1 MKNLIN
7 TFFEKSIKH
16 TCLIIFILGLSYTS
30 FSQPDLAT
38 NAATTVQ
45 IDNCCD
51 GDHNWMSRG
60 EAQDYRIPDDVIFN
74 GFNAITF
81 SMNGGDGGYAKAGS
95 DCKSV
100 GGSGASASITCRLGD
115 GINQLKPGGKIRFI
129 VGKRGENSSSGGTT
143 ATGGGGGGGT
153 AVLYRETNSN
163 DWIILAVAGGGG
175 GAHQGNV
182 FGACVDSQKGQGGRI
197 TTSGGDG
204 GGSDGGDGG
213 TNGGKGSK
221 GDGGQ
226 FNDGGAGGGAYGG
239 GPGGSN
245 KDGMQGYPDGGN
257 GGDNSGDNSTGNFG
271 IGGWG
276 FGGGGSGGGGT
287 AGAGGGGY
295 SGGGSG
301 EVSDNG
307 GGGGSYINHFYAYNS
322 YLGQGHSDGNS
333 QHGSVTYNLEDVC
346 SPVITTVEEIQG
358 FCDDDNPSA
367 YIDVDISGD
376 FGCDQVIY
384 YKLYGPSTVNV
395 STTGIVEVPYPAD
408 YTLRLEVIQ
417 SNGFPVVLDSRNLTF
432 YDEDVIAPVVS
443 CLPTY
448 SIELVSNPQLTNLA
462 YNIDNGSYDNCVI
475 ASITSSKTSFDCDD
489 IGVHDITF
497 TFADEAGNTSDCIVE
512 VTVEDSERPVPDIQ
526 ILPTINTSCATVIE
540 PPTATDVCAVLTGRT
555 NDPTAFYAPGT
566 YTINWYY
573 IDSAGNSTTQE
584 QTVIITDDSPPTAI
598 CPADITVDLEAGQC
612 SSVVDYIANSS
623 DNCESVVAPV
633 LFTGNSS
640 TVPAGRDRLLL
651 VQMRGNSTLTGVTSV
666 TYNGMPMS
674 LVIRETGRNAAVEI
688 WYLLLGTGEEINST
702 AISVGLGD
710 WSSTQYITF
719 ENVDQDNPFGDI
731 KTKSNVIEN
740 IEIAARTHD
749 IIYEGAS
756 RNSSTKVTPESG
768 QIEIFDHRPNFNPAR
783 NWGAYLPG
791 SDEIRS
797 LSIDFMYDALR
808 VAVIIRA
815 RHATSYDYSVDPGS
829 TFQAGITPVTFTVT
843 DKANQSDAC
852 AFNVI
857 VNDTDAPE
865 ALCKN
870 KTIQLDANG
879 NAAITTTDI
888 DNGSNDVCGNISS
901 LTLDITSFDCDD
913 IGTHTVTMTAKDESD
928 NTNTCQSTVTVED
941 NIAPTAVC
949 QNKTIQLDANG
960 EGAIGTSDIDNNSS
974 DACGISELSL
984 DNTSYDCD
992 DIGTHTVTLTIKD
1005 NHNNTSTCQA
1015 TVTVEDNV
1023 APTALCQDKIVQLD
1037 ANGEGI
1043 LTNIDI
1049 DDNSSDA
1056 CGIAELSLDN
1066 TSFDCD
1072 DIGTHTV
1079 TLTVKDA
1086 NDNTSTCQ
1094 STVTVEDNVAPIA
1107 LCKNKTVQLDANGE
1121 ATITTTDI
1129 DNNSSDV
1136 CSIVELSLDNESYN
1150 CDDVGTHTVT
1160 LTARDDYDNTNTC
1173 QATVTVRDNIAP
1185 TAVCQNQVVQLDAN
1199 GKGSL
1204 TAADIDNNSTDACGI
1219 SSLSINK
1226 TNFNCSNEGTRNIQ
1240 LTVTDNNGNSS
1251 TCNAAVTVEDNIAPV
1266 ALCQNKTVQL
1276 DANGAGSITTTDINN
1291 NSTDACGIES
1301 LELDNTH
1308 YSCMDV
1314 GTHTVTLRVEDIYGN
1329 ESTCQSMVTVEDNVA
1344 PVALCQNKTI
1354 QLDANGAA
1362 SISAGEIDDN
1372 SNDACG
1378 ISTLS
1383 LNKTSFDCND
1393 VGTNTI
1399 VLTVKDVNNN
1409 TSTCQSIVTVEDNV
1423 APVALCQDKTVQLD
1437 ANGAGSISTSD
1448 IDNGSNDA
1456 CGIASL
1462 SLDNTSFSCSE
1473 VGNLN
1478 MVTLTVTDN
1487 NGNTSTCQA
1496 SITVEDNIAPT
1507 ALCHNVIVSLDSEGN
1522 GTLSASEVNNNSY
1535 DNCGIASMSIS
1546 QSQFSCNDIGV
1557 KNVTLTV
1564 IDIHGHL
1571 SSCLANIDT
1580 EVSGDLASGWTS
1592 NDIGLVTVGNDYW
1605 YDPCEYPPLH
1615 YVTGS
1620 GNNATSI
1627 MTDNVA
1633 FMAHNTCGDFTF
1645 TAKIESVDPNGYGG
1659 LMVRDGMEDGAKQ
1672 VALFSNLSNTLR
1684 HEVRYNANTPKQI
1697 GSFFKP
1703 NPIWL
1708 RIQRQGDWIF
1718 SYSSYDGTNFQYVH
1732 GVFIQM
1738 DNCLEVGMASFTY
1751 MPVAQTE
1758 VVFSNV
1764 SISGSNGGFSANDD
1778 GLANTEK
1785 PQHLNT
1791 ATPKYH
1797 NTSTPKYHNTETPQ
1811 NHITKSPYRHITL
1824 FPNPNQGQFTIQ
1836 LDRPIEENTTVYI
1849 YNQYGQQV
1857 HSEQLQQGATQL
1869 QLYLEQLA
1877 SGTYWL
1883 KMNGTSHTIAT
1894 KVFTV
1899 TND

>member
-1 MKNLIN
+1 MRNLSKIL
-7 TFFEKSIKH
+7 FKESIKYI
-16 TCLIIFILGLSYTS
+16 CLMTFMLGLSYTS
-30 FSQPDLAT
+30 WSQSDLAT
-38 NAATTVQ
+38 NAPTSVQ

-51 GDHNWMSRG
+51 GDYNWMSRG
-60 EAQDYRIPDDVIFN
+60 EVQDFRIPDDVIYN

-81 SMNGGDGGYAKAGS
+81 SMSGGDGGYARAGS
-95 DCKSV
+95 NCKSV

-115 GINQLKPGGKIRFI
+115 EINYLKPGGKIRFI
-129 VGKRGENSSSGGTT
+129 VGKQGEDSSSGPST

-153 AVLYRETNSN
+153 AVLYRETNSD

-175 GAHQGNV
+175 GGHQGNLL
-182 FGACVDSQKGQGGRI
+182 GACVDSQKGQGGRI
-197 TTSGGDG
+197 SSSGGKGGGDDG
-204 GGSDGGDGG
+204 GAGG
-213 TNGGKGSK
+213 TDGGKGSK
-221 GDGGQ
+221 GDGGA
-226 FNDGGAGGGAYGG
+226 FIDGGAGGGAYGG
-239 GPGGSN
+239 GPGGSD
-245 KDGMQGYPDGGN
+245 KDGQQGYPNGGN

-276 FGGGGSGGGGT
+276 FGGGGSSGGGT

-307 GGGGSYINHFYAYNS
+307 GGGGSYINYFYAYDS
-322 YLGQGHSDGNS
+322 YLVQGHSDGNS
-333 QHGSVTYNLEDVC
+333 HNGSVTYQFEDVC
-346 SPVITTVEEIQG
+346 APVITTVEEIQG
-358 FCDDDNPSA
+358 FCDDENPSA

-376 FGCDQVIY
+376 LGCDQTIY
-384 YKLYGPSTVNV
+384 YKLYGPGTVKI
-395 STTGIVEVPYPAD
+395 STTGIVEVPYPG
-408 YTLRLEVIQ
+408 TFSLHLELNQPDNPI
-417 SNGFPVVLDSRNLTF
+417 PILLDSRSLTF
-432 YDEDVIAPVVS
+432 YDEDVIAPVVD

-448 SIELVSNPQLTNLA
+448 SIDLVTTPQLTNL
-462 YNIDNGSYDNCVI
+462 IDDIDLGSYDNCG
-475 ASITSSKTSFDCDD
+475 ITSISASKTSFDCNDVGTQD
-489 IGVHDITF
+489 VVI
-497 TFADEAGNTSDCIVE
+497 TFADEAGNTTECIVE
-512 VTVEDSERPVPDIQ
+512 VTVEESEAPIPVISN
-526 ILPTINTSCATVIE
+526 LPTINNVCFALVE
-540 PPTATDVCAVLTGRT
+540 PPTATDLCGGLMEAQT
-555 NDPTAFYAPGT
+555 NDPTMFNAPGT
-566 YTINWYY
+566 YTINWYF
-573 IDSAGNSTTQE
+573 IDPAGNSTTQQ
-584 QTVIITDDSPPTAI
+584 QTVIITDDSAPTAI
-598 CPADITVDLEAGQC
+598 CPTDIIVDLAPGECSTTVDYAGT
-612 SSVVDYIANSS
+612 SS
-623 DNCESVVAPV
+623 DNCDDLLAVNY
-633 LFTGNSS
+633 TGNSNI
-640 TVPAGRDRLLL
+640 VPAGSDRLLL
-651 VQMRGNSTLTGVTSV
+651 VQIRYSSGSWISSI
-666 TYNGMPMS
+666 TYDGKPMTR
-674 LVIRETGRNAAVEI
+674 VIREIQPWNPARRLDL
-688 WYLLLGTGEEINST
+688 WYILLGTGDEINAT
-702 AISVGLGD
+702 AQITGGGGGGIS
-710 WSSTQYITF
+710 SSRNVQYITF
-719 ENVDQDNPFGDI
+719 ENVDQDNPLGGSDSRSRVNEDLEVFAR
-731 KTKSNVIEN
+731 SN
-740 IEIAARTHD
+740 D

-756 RNSSTKVTPESG
+756 RSHHSEIDPLSG
-768 QIEIFDHRPNFNPAR
+768 QTQIFSHLPTGIAARHR
-783 NWGAYLPG
+783 NWGGYIAGTG
-791 SDEIRS
+791 STQTLAIS
-797 LSIDFMYDALR
+797 SPNFALHIA
-808 VAVIIRA
+808 VAIQA
-815 RHATSYDYSVDPGS
+815 RHFTSYDYNIDPGS
-829 TFQAGITPVTFTVT
+829 TFQVGTTPVIFTVT
-843 DKANQSDAC
+843 DNANQSNAC

-857 VNDTDAPE
+857 VRDGADPTISCPENITLDANLDNAGGCTASTTFNVTTTDDCTTPTLSQTEGLTSGADFPIGTTTNTFVSTDGGGRTATCSFTVSVNDIQAPE
-865 ALCKN
+865 ALCQN

-879 NAAITTTDI
+879 NAAITATEI
-888 DNGSNDVCGNISS
+888 DNGSNDNCGNIAS
-901 LTLDITSFDCDD
+901 LSLDITSF
-913 IGTHTVTMTAKDESD
+913 
-928 NTNTCQSTVTVED
+928 
-941 NIAPTAVC
+941 
-949 QNKTIQLDANG
+949 
-960 EGAIGTSDIDNNSS
+960 
-974 DACGISELSL
+974 
-984 DNTSYDCD
+984 
-992 DIGTHTVTLTIKD
+992 
-1005 NHNNTSTCQA
+1005 
-1015 TVTVEDNV
+1015 
-1023 APTALCQDKIVQLD
+1023 
-1037 ANGEGI
+1037 
-1043 LTNIDI
+1043 
-1049 DDNSSDA
+1049 
-1056 CGIAELSLDN
+1056 
-1066 TSFDCD
+1066 
-1072 DIGTHTV
+1072 
-1079 TLTVKDA
+1079 
-1086 NDNTSTCQ
+1086 
-1094 STVTVEDNVAPIA
+1094 
-1107 LCKNKTVQLDANGE
+1107 
-1121 ATITTTDI
+1121 
-1129 DNNSSDV
+1129 
-1136 CSIVELSLDNESYN
+1136 N

-1160 LTARDDYDNTNTC
+1160 LTAKDDYDNANTC
-1173 QATVTVRDNIAP
+1173 QATITVQDNIAP
-1185 TAVCQNQVVQLDAN
+1185 TAVCQTATVQLDAN
-1199 GKGSL
+1199 GQGSL
-1204 TAADIDNNSTDACGI
+1204 TAADIGGNSTDVCGI
-1219 SSLSINK
+1219 SSLSISK
-1226 TNFNCSNEGTRNIQ
+1226 TSFDCSDEGTRNIQ

-1251 TCNAAVTVEDNIAPV
+1251 TCNAAVSIQDNIAPV

-1301 LELDNTH
+1301 LELDNTN
-1308 YSCMDV
+1308 YNCEDV
-1314 GTHTVTLRVEDIYGN
+1314 GTHTVTLTVEDEYSN
-1329 ESTCQSMVTVEDNVA
+1329 ESTCQSTVTVEDNIA

-1362 SISAGEIDDN
+1362 SISAGEIDNN

-1383 LNKTSFDCND
+1383 LDKTSFDCND

-1409 TSTCQSIVTVEDNV
+1409 TSTCQSTVTVEDNV
-1423 APVALCQDKTVQLD
+1423 APVALCQDKTVQLG
-1437 ANGAGSISTSD
+1437 ANGAGSITTSD

-1462 SLDNTSFSCSE
+1462 SLDNTSFSCHE

-1478 MVTLTVTDN
+1478 MVTLTLTDN
-1487 NGNTSTCQA
+1487 NGNSSTCQA

-1507 ALCHNVIVSLDSEGN
+1507 ALCHDVIVSLDSEGN
-1522 GTLSASEVNNNSY
+1522 GTLSASEVNNSSY

-1580 EVSGDLASGWTS
+1580 EVSGDLVSDWTS
-1592 NDIGLVTVGNDYW
+1592 NDIGQVTVGNDYW

-1620 GNNATSI
+1620 GNNATST

-1659 LMVRDGMEDGAKQ
+1659 LMVREGMEDGAKQ

-1751 MPVAQTE
+1751 MPNAQTE

-1797 NTSTPKYHNTETPQ
+1797 NTETPKYHNTETPY
-1811 NHITKSPYRHITL
+1811 NGITL
-1824 FPNPNQGQFTIQ
+1824 FPNPNQGQFFIQ